1 MSAVHL
7 AILGAGSVRCSVPV
21 MACLATYFGERP
33 LEITLYDSD
42 EERLDLVDRYAR
54 LCFLTTKSTHNLK
67 STVDYKEALEGADK
81 VVVQIEENCARKFLK
96 ENRRQGFADLV
107 PASLIEQAVDDLV
120 RDIPFTVP
128 VLSLIPDPIVYP
140 RDVYQCEGWPPEL
153 TEAEE
158 VVLPHQ
164 ILRWIRSDEYPYQIL
179 DANEH
184 APLRAWLEDPS
195 VLPLLQV

>member
-7 AILGAGSVRCSVPV
+7 SILGAGSVRCSVPV

-54 LCFLTTKSTHNLK
+54 LCFLTTKSTHGLK
-67 STVDYKEALEGADK
+67 STVDYREALEGADK
-81 VVVQIEENCARKFLK
+81 VVVQIGENCARKFLK

-107 PASLIEQAVDDLV
+107 PASLIEQAVDDLL

-128 VLSLIPDPIVYP
+128 VLSLIDVPIAYP

-153 TEAEE
+153 SEMEE
-158 VVLPHQ
+158 GVLPHQ

-195 VLPLLQV
+195 TLPLLQV